1 MSLVNGERGSQ
12 SATLISLPGK
22 INVGF
27 NTIHKMKFNTVLLA
41 PDSGALGGSAAPAPA
56 APAAAAP
63 AKANAPAKVAKTKP
77 DGTRIYTPRGKT
89 VLARRIVLTKD
100 GKVAGVGR
108 PGKDESGRLVVFVP
122 QGMKYSPEIHGKGVR
137 YGGKDVH
144 PPLKRLVI
152 EKLGYALPKS
162 VKVAKVKGFAPAKAA
177 KKSAP
182 KKAAKKAS
190 VKKTVTVPV
199 TPAPAPEVAPVA
211 APVSAVPET
220 APVTA

>member
-1 MSLVNGERGSQ
+1 
-12 SATLISLPGK
+12 
-22 INVGF
+22 
-27 NTIHKMKFNTVLLA
+27 MKFNTVLLS
-41 PDSGALGGSAAPAPA
+41 PDSGALGGSAAPAPV

-63 AKANAPAKVAKTKP
+63 AKANAPVKVAKTKP

-108 PGKDESGRLVVFVP
+108 PGKDESGRLVVYVP
-122 QGMKYSPEIHGKGVR
+122 QGMKYSAETHGKGVR
-137 YGGKDVH
+137 YGGKEVH

-162 VKVAKVKGFAPAKAA
+162 VK
-177 KKSAP
+177 KSAS
-182 KKAAKKAS
+182 KKAAKKAA

-199 TPAPAPEVAPVA
+199 APAPEVAPVA
-211 APVSAVPET
+211 APAVSEASPVA